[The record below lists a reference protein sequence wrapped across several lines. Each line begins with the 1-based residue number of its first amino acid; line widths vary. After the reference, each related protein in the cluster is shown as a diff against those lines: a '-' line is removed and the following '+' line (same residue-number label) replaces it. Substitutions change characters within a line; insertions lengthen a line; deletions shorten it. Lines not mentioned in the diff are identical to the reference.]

1 VTANRIFPGGLTRVA
16 SEALSTPGDRAA
28 LARSRAAAQGRI
40 RWELLS
46 QLVRKDLKVK
56 YQGSAIGF
64 AWSLANPLIQMVIYY
79 VIFTKVYDNHIPGY
93 AIYLMAGLLPF
104 TAFSQGVVGA
114 SGSILGSAGLVKK
127 VSFPRLVLPLS
138 AVGFALVQFVLQFAL
153 LLFIV
158 AVSGH
163 DFLGWNLLLLV
174 PALALLVLFTIA
186 LGVLVSAVNVRYRD
200 TSHFV
205 EIAMLVWFW
214 ANPIL
219 YAAGQVKGK
228 LDQHGAFWAYFLNP
242 MATVVSTVQRAVYK
256 EPYYFLDGQRKQLLV
271 APGYS
276 YYLRNLAIGFAISGL
291 LLLLSRTV
299 FNRLQADFAE
309 DL

>member
-1 VTANRIFPGGLTRVA
+1 MA
-16 SEALSTPGDRAA
+16 SQAVSEPGDRAA

-46 QLVRKDLKVK
+46 LLVRKDLKVK

-64 AWSLANPLIQMVIYY
+64 AWSLANPLIQMAIYY
-79 VIFTKVYDNHIPGY
+79 VIFTKVIPIGIPSY
-93 AIYLMAGLLPF
+93 AVYLMAGLLPF
-104 TAFSQGVVGA
+104 TAFSQGVSGA
-114 SGSILGSAGLVKK
+114 AGSVVGSAGLVKK

-138 AVGFALVQFVLQFAL
+138 AVGFAMVQFLLQLAL
-153 LLFIV
+153 LLAIV
-158 AVSGH
+158 VVLQPH
-163 DFLGWNLLLLV
+163 RLGAQLLLIL
-174 PALALLVLFTIA
+174 PAFALLVLFTTA
-186 LGVLVSAVNVRYRD
+186 LSVLVSALNVRWRD

-219 YAAGQVKGK
+219 YAAGLVKGQ
-228 LDQHGAFWAYFLNP
+228 LDKYDAYWAYFLNP
-242 MATVVSTVQRAVYK
+242 MATVVSTFQRAIYA
-256 EPYYFLDGQRKQLLV
+256 EPYYTGADGARELV
-271 APGYS
+271 LAAPGYS
-276 YYLRNLAIGFAISGL
+276 FYFRNLAIGFAISGL
-291 LLLLSRTV
+291 LLVFARTV

>member
-1 VTANRIFPGGLTRVA
+1 VA
-16 SEALSTPGDRAA
+16 SEAVSRPGDRAA

-46 QLVRKDLKVK
+46 QLIRKDLKVK
-56 YQGSAIGF
+56 YQGSALGF
-64 AWSLANPLIQMVIYY
+64 AWSLANPLIQMTIYY
-79 VIFTKVYDNHIPGY
+79 VIFSKVLDNHIPGY

-104 TAFSQGVVGA
+104 TAFSSGVVGS

-127 VSFPRLVLPLS
+127 VAFPRLVLPLS
-138 AVGFALVQFVLQFAL
+138 AVGFALVQFALQFLL

-163 DFLGWNLLLLV
+163 DFFGWNLLLLV
-174 PALALLVLFTIA
+174 PALVLLVLFTTA
-186 LGVLVSAVNVRYRD
+186 LGILVSAVNVRYRD

-219 YAAGQVKGK
+219 YSAGLIKEK
-228 LDQHGAFWAYFLNP
+228 LDQHGVFWAYFLNP
-242 MATVVSTVQRAVYK
+242 MATVVSTFQRAVYK
-256 EPYYFLDGQRKQLLV
+256 EPYYTYLGQRKPLLV
-271 APGYS
+271 DDGYAF
-276 YYLRNLAIGFAISGL
+276 YLRNLAIGFAISIL
-291 LLLLSRTV
+291 LLLLARHV
-299 FNRLQADFAE
+299 FNKLQADFAE
-309 DL
+309 EL

>member
-1 VTANRIFPGGLTRVA
+1 MA
-16 SEALSTPGDRAA
+16 SQAVSGPADRAA
-28 LARSRAAAQGRI
+28 LARSRAAAQSRI

-64 AWSLANPLIQMVIYY
+64 AWSLANPLIQMAIYY
-79 VIFTKVYDNHIPGY
+79 VIFTKVLDNHIPGY

-104 TAFSQGVVGA
+104 TAFSQGVVGS
-114 SGSILGSAGLVKK
+114 SGSVVGSAGLVKK

-138 AVGFALVQFVLQFAL
+138 AVGFAMVQFALQFVLL
-153 LLFIV
+153 LLIV
-158 AVSGH
+158 AISGH
-163 DFLGWNLLLLV
+163 DFFGPNLLLLV
-174 PALALLVLFTIA
+174 PALALLVAFTTG
-186 LGVLVSAVNVRYRD
+186 LGVLVSAINVRWRD

-219 YAAGQVKGK
+219 YAAGQVKEP
-228 LDQHGAFWAYFLNP
+228 LDKHGAYWAYFLNP
-242 MATVVSTVQRAVYK
+242 MATVVSSVQRAVYK
-256 EPYYFLDGQRKQLLV
+256 EPYFSYQGKQSLLLA

-276 YYLRNLAIGFAISGL
+276 FYLRNLLIGFAISAVLIL
-291 LLLLSRTV
+291 LARSV

>member
-1 VTANRIFPGGLTRVA
+1 MA
-16 SEALSTPGDRAA
+16 SQAVSSPGDREA
-28 LARSRAAAQGRI
+28 LARSRAAAQNRI

-46 QLVRKDLKVK
+46 QLIRKDLKVK

-64 AWSLANPLIQMVIYY
+64 TWSLANPLIQMAIYY
-79 VIFTKVYDNHIPGY
+79 VIFTLVLDNHIPGY

-104 TAFSQGVVGA
+104 SAFSQGVVAA
-114 SGSILGSAGLVKK
+114 SGSVIGSAGLVKK

-138 AVGFALVQFVLQFAL
+138 AVGFALVQFALQFVL
-153 LLFIV
+153 LLVIV
-158 AVSGH
+158 GLSGH

-174 PALALLVLFTIA
+174 PSLALLVLFTTA
-186 LGVLVSAVNVRYRD
+186 LAILVSAVSVRWRD

-219 YAAGQVKGK
+219 YAAGLVRAK
-228 LDQHGAFWAYFLNP
+228 LAAHGLFWAYFLNP

-256 EPYYFLDGQRKQLLV
+256 EPYYAVPGEAHQRLLLV
-271 APGYS
+271 DAGYAL
-276 YYLRNLAIGFAISGL
+276 YLRNLAIGFVISGL
-291 LLLLSRTV
+291 LLLLARAV
-299 FNRLQADFAE
+299 FDRLQADFAE
-309 DL
+309 EL